1 MGKTFGI
8 ISLLLGIGAFVV
20 FLLFLLGV
28 LLTIT
33 QILFAGMDI
42 VIIALG
48 GIAIVF
54 GIIGMV
60 KDDSKALG
68 VVGLILGIVSIVLIF
83 VVPMIII
90 GAAISMYL

>member
-20 FLLFLLGV
+20 FLMFLLGV
-28 LLTIT
+28 LLLIT

-48 GIAIVF
+48 GVAIVF